1 MDLDNI
7 FKYHPPEPDQLAKY
21 ESIRAAAKVFAAI
34 ILENTPKSADQTA
47 SIRKLREAVMTA
59 NACIALKG
67 RL

>member
-1 MDLDNI
+1 MDLENM
-7 FKYHPPEPDQLAKY
+7 FKYHPPEPDQIAKY
-21 ESIRAAAKVFAAI
+21 EAIRAGAKAFAAI

-59 NACIALKG
+59 NASIALNG

>member
-1 MDLDNI
+1 MDLENL
-7 FKYHPPEPDQLAKY
+7 FNYHAPEPDQPAKY
-21 ESIRAAAKVFAAI
+21 EAIRAGAKAFAAI